1 MSRVEE
7 AVVPTES
14 AGAGAWGRSTSRALA
29 AVSENL
35 VWLLL
40 LLLMVVGFFVR
51 GFWGV
56 ANLTNIL
63 WAAAPTGLMVLGLF
77 FVMLTGGLD
86 LSLESTFAAAPTIA
100 AMLMLTWAPALVP
113 PPVAI
118 VVTCLLGLAFGLF
131 NGVFS
136 VRLGVNPFLVTLAT
150 LIVLRGIVIYLI
162 PEGVY
167 YLPDA
172 YTFLGRARVGPIPVA
187 IVVLLAIYAFGYLLI
202 ERHRFGKN
210 VYAVGNNERAAY
222 IAGIDVARTKM
233 AAFAF
238 AGLFAA
244 VGGLL
249 EVGRLQSLTADMG
262 EGDILMVFAAA
273 VLGGTSLSGGKGRI
287 VGILGAVLV
296 LEVVDNLMNLRGVEP
311 SIREIVFGLILLG
324 GIYVASLQGR
334 FAARA
339 VR

>member
-1 MSRVEE
+1 MSGIEE
-7 AVVPTES
+7 VVAPGTV
-14 AGAGAWGRSTSRALA
+14 AARGARWHATTALA
-29 AVSENL
+29 AASEHL
-35 VWLLL
+35 VWVLLI
-40 LLLMVVGFFVR
+40 LLMGGGLFVR

-56 ANLTNIL
+56 ANLTNVL

-118 VVTCLLGLAFGLF
+118 VVTCLLGFAFGLF

-150 LIVLRGIVIYLI
+150 LIVLRGVVIYLI

-167 YLPDA
+167 YLPEA
-172 YTFLGRARVGPIPVA
+172 YTFLGRARVGPLPVA
-187 IVVLLAIYAFGYLLI
+187 IVVLLVIYGFGYLLI
-202 ERHRFGKN
+202 ERHFFGKN
-210 VYAVGNNERAAY
+210 VYAIGNNERAAY
-222 IAGIDVARTKM
+222 VAGINVARTKII
-233 AAFAF
+233 AFAL

-287 VGILGAVLV
+287 LGILGAVLV

-334 FAARA
+334 FSIRGEA
-339 VR
+339 